1 MDGYAMN
8 ADLHLIDHRMLF
20 PIPGSFT
27 AFGAFFVFQALWVF
41 VVSLPGILLNSTRAD
56 FPVGPRDY
64 VGWALWALGFVFEV
78 WGDASKDAFMKDPRN
93 RGTIIMSGV
102 WGVTRH
108 PNYFGVRL

>member
-1 MDGYAMN
+1 MN
-8 ADLHLIDHRMLF
+8 ADLHLINHRMLF
-20 PIPGSFT
+20 SIPGSFT

>member
-1 MDGYAMN
+1 MN
-8 ADLHLIDHRMLF
+8 ADLHLIDHRILF

-41 VVSLPGILLNSTRAD
+41 VVSLPVILLNSMRAD

-93 RGTIIMSGV
+93 RGAIIMSGV